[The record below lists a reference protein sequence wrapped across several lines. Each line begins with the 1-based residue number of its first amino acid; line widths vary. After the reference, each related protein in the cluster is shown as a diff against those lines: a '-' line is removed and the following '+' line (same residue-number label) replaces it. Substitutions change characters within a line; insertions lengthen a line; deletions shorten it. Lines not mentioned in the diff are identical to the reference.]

1 MSRGVSLAQEIGLDL
16 LQHKFQ
22 MVLALALLA
31 SAFAVILTTHF
42 TRMQIAANE
51 QQRMQRDRL
60 NIEWRN
66 LVLEQSALDEHS
78 RVEQIAK
85 KRLAM
90 IRPTQ
95 EREKVVQLP

>member
-1 MSRGVSLAQEIGLDL
+1 MGRGVNLAREIGSDL
-16 LQHKFQ
+16 LAHKFQ
-22 MVLALALLA
+22 ILLAIALLA

-42 TRMQIAANE
+42 TRMQIAASE
-51 QQRMQRDRL
+51 QQRVQRDRL

-66 LVLEQSALDEHS
+66 LLLEEGALDEHS

-90 IRPTQ
+90 IRPTPEQ
-95 EREKVVQLP
+95 EQVIQLP